1 MIIEDTIKRLG
12 IKLNDMQCASADA
25 LLHTHD
31 NIVILSPTGSGKTLA
46 YLLPLAQLL
55 DSSSDELQAVV
66 IVPGRELAQQSAE
79 VLARMKTGLRGYA
92 CYGGRPTMDEHRE
105 LRKLKPQVVFAT
117 PGRMNDHTDKGN
129 ISTKSVHF
137 IVIDEFDKCLEM
149 GFRNE
154 MAKVLAAIPSSA
166 RRIFLSATDFDEA
179 DIVGFSR
186 IDFRPK
192 DTEESKVTVYKVN
205 SPEKDKLPTLS
216 ALLRSLGQ
224 SSTIVFLNYRES
236 VERTA
241 VYLQG
246 EGFTVSAYHGGL
258 DQRGREEA
266 VYRFANGS
274 ATVLVSTD
282 LGSRGLDMPIVEN
295 IVHYHKPETQEAY
308 VHRVGRSTRWE
319 HFGRAFFIL
328 CEGESVPQYVE
339 GDIED
344 YGMPD
349 SLPMPP
355 QPAMTTIYI
364 GKGKKNKISKG
375 DIVGFLCK
383 KGGLKT
389 DEIGKIDVY
398 DYYSLVAVSKLCS
411 SVMLK
416 KVKGEKVKGQKTI
429 VEEHR
434 LES

>member
-1 MIIEDTIKRLG
+1 MRVEETTKRLG
-12 IKLNDMQCASADA
+12 IELNDMQRASADA
-25 LLHTHD
+25 LLRTHD
-31 NIVILSPTGSGKTLA
+31 NIVILSSTGSGKTLA
-46 YLLPLAQLL
+46 YLLPLTQLL
-55 DSSSDELQAVV
+55 DASSDELQAVV
-66 IVPGRELAQQSAE
+66 IVPGRELAQQSAD
-79 VLARMKTGLRGYA
+79 VLAHMKTGLRGYA

-117 PGRMNDHTDKGN
+117 PGRMNDHVGKGN
-129 ISTKSVHF
+129 LSTKNVHF

-154 MAKVLAAIPSSA
+154 MTKVLASIPSSA

-192 DTEESKVTVYKVN
+192 ETEKSKVAVYSVC
-205 SPEKDKLPTLS
+205 SPTKDKLPTLS

-224 SSTIVFLNYRES
+224 SSAIVFLNYRES

-241 VYLQG
+241 AYLQD

-266 VYRFANGS
+266 IYRFANGS
-274 ATVLVSTD
+274 STVLVSTD
-282 LGSRGLDMPIVEN
+282 LGSRGLDIPIVEN
-295 IVHYHKPETQEAY
+295 IIHYHLPETQEAY
-308 VHRVGRSTRWE
+308 VHRVGRSTRWNR
-319 HFGRAFFIL
+319 FGRTFFIL
-328 CEGESVPQYVE
+328 SEGESVPQYVE
-339 GDIED
+339 GEIKD
-344 YGMPD
+344 YG
-349 SLPMPP
+349 LPVNLPAPP
-355 QPAMTTIYI
+355 KALMTTIYI
-364 GKGKKNKISKG
+364 GKGKKNKISKV

-383 KGGLKT
+383 KGDLKT
-389 DEIGKIDVY
+389 DEIGRIDVY

-416 KVKGEKVKGQKTI
+416 KVKGEKIKGQKTI

-434 LES
+434 